1 MRAIMVTTFLGLRN
15 FLSFLLLTMCLSSS
29 VATVFHPNVFCVS
42 DNQLT
47 PTKRCFSCYNGRS
60 CFIPHRPITT
70 RNKHGCTCLLLPSRD
85 LTICMDIE
93 RNPGPPCSL
102 LDVHSSAVSFD
113 SMPARHSF
121 STIPIG
127 PVNGCQVVSPHCL
140 VAPAYVAPTEVTSP
154 QHRSCVAPT
163 SKLRRPNAQP
173 RLSSKSL

>member
-1 MRAIMVTTFLGLRN
+1 MSFELRCNGFSSQRFLCIGQSAYTDETM
-15 FLSFLLLTMCLSSS
+15 FFLLQRALMFHSSS
-29 VATVFHPNVFCVS
+29 TYHYLEQTWLYVFAVA
-42 DNQLT
+42 LE
-47 PTKRCFSCYNGRS
+47 
-60 CFIPHRPITT
+60 
-70 RNKHGCTCLLLPSRD
+70 RD

-140 VAPAYVAPTEVTSP
+140 VAPGYVAPTEVTSP

-163 SKLRRPNAQP
+163 SKLRRPNA
-173 RLSSKSL
+173 

>member
-1 MRAIMVTTFLGLRN
+1 MRAIMVTTFLGLRT

-47 PTKRCFSCYNGRS
+47 PTKLFT
-60 CFIPHRPITT
+60 IPHRPITT
-70 RNKHGCTCLLLPSRD
+70 RNKHGCTCLLLPSSD

-140 VAPAYVAPTEVTSP
+140 VAPGYVAPTEVTSP

-163 SKLRRPNAQP
+163 SKLRRPNAQL